1 MRKINDL
8 HISKLTNKSKNIKIA
23 AKRTV
28 AFVLL
33 TSMIG
38 SFGIN
43 GADAFSATKYTT
55 ERTYVEEQIYSSI
68 SQRTQS
74 LINTQYLINKLGIIL
89 GYDVVPNDYYNCNL
103 NRLKEELIKYLSPQ
117 DTNKLIKN
125 IDTLLIIDFIIDN
138 NDFSTTEKKDEYKVS
153 KDNYNRIYMD
163 TEELLVSLFENKT
176 NMKIN
181 DSRIGKMLF
190 GLYILKKNGEEPNED
205 YVIYDA
211 KQYDKDNYL
220 VTLTFWGS
228 YSLFIGD
235 IDGLNKTMEEEIA
248 LWKEYE
254 KEIAEGIGAEKVY
267 VDASSS
273 DSKGTSICVHHISL
287 KVPTEELD
295 TYDYDGVVN
304 NMYQMFSKDTD
315 KTKVN
320 NF

>member
-8 HISKLTNKSKNIKIA
+8 HIPKLTNKSKKIKIA

-28 AFVLL
+28 AYVLL

-43 GADAFSATKYTT
+43 GTYAFSATKYTT

-68 SQRTQS
+68 SQNTQS
-74 LINTQYLINKLGIIL
+74 LINKLGIIL

-138 NDFSTTEKKDEYKVS
+138 NDFSTTEEKDEYDVS
-153 KDNYNRIYMD
+153 IGDYNRIHMD

-176 NMKIN
+176 NMKAN

-190 GLYILKKNGEEPNED
+190 GLYILKKNGEEPNEG

-220 VTLTFWGS
+220 VTLDFWGS

-235 IDGLNKTMEEEIA
+235 IDDPNKTIEEKRA

-254 KEIAEGIGAEKVY
+254 KEIAEGIGAEKVSI
-267 VDASSS
+267 AGSSS
-273 DSKGTSICVHHISL
+273 NSKGTSIWVQDISL
-287 KVPTEELD
+287 KVPNEELD
-295 TYDYDGVVN
+295 TYDYDGVVD
-304 NMYQMFSKDTD
+304 NMYKMFSKNTD